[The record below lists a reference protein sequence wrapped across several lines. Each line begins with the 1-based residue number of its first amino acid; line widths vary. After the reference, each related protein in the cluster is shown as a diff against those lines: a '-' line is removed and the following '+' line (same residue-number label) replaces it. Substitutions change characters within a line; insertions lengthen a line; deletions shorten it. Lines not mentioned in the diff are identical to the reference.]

1 MSKMDAD
8 LNEVLNLNCP
18 TGSLIGSRK
27 AALQTIQKNL
37 HGLQSDKAVK
47 NRLLKLRDHYNQPQE
62 ELTAYVGI
70 IRWYIDR
77 KLKKLGR
84 V

>member
-1 MSKMDAD
+1 MDAD

-77 KLKKLGR
+77 KLKNLGR